1 MECINHYFSLIDEKT
16 KDIEFLKS
24 WEKKTNMR
32 RCHLVL
38 CMLGAAVVL
47 GYLLLGLPFISN
59 MIGFVYPAYFSLV
72 ALNSKDRED
81 DTKWLTYWVVF
92 GFFSIIESIVSI
104 FAKLNVMYYI
114 VKIVMLVCCFIPDI
128 DLANVLYR
136 DCVSPFLSKHEDKID
151 STINKVTETIEKK
164 VKEVVSTK

>member
-1 MECINHYFSLIDEKT
+1 
-16 KDIEFLKS
+16 
-24 WEKKTNMR
+24 MR

-47 GYLLLGLPFISN
+47 GYLLLGLPFISSCWTPRIIRRN
-59 MIGFVYPAYFSLV
+59 MIGFVYPAYVSLV

-81 DTKWLTYWVVF
+81 DTKWSVLWILCHSRLTYWVVF

-104 FAKLNVMYYI
+104 FAKLYHICDGINYRNVMYYI

-128 DLANVLYR
+128 DVL
-136 DCVSPFLSKHEDKID
+136 IG
-151 STINKVTETIEKK
+151 
-164 VKEVVSTK
+164 